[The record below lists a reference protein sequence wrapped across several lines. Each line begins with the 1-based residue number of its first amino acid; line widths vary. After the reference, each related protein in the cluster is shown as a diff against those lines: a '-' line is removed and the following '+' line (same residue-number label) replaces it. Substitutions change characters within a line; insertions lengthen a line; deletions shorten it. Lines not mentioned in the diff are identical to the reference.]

1 LVTKHRLPDQTV
13 DNSRNTVD
21 KGIELGKTCQIMPN
35 INLETYP
42 IYRGYFGL
50 APIGERTAFG
60 IKIPGYVS
68 NNTPK
73 ALGDKILI
81 SLPYI

>member
-1 LVTKHRLPDQTV
+1 
-13 DNSRNTVD
+13 
-21 KGIELGKTCQIMPN
+21 MPN